1 MANVEELSAT
11 VAALQ
16 ARIDELTA
24 QNAPT
29 PDSSASTSS
38 STLGGP
44 VRVLPRERKVRKY
57 DGTKDD
63 KVLEDWAEDAQRAVD
78 AMKLEGRDAADFLF
92 GSLDGAARD
101 EPIISC
107 QNATSSQGP
116 KGEPGARGPPGV
128 TGAQGPRGPPGQVLY
143 MNSTSG
149 NTTAV
154 PGPKGDKGDPG
165 RPGLNGTDGRP
176 GLKGSAEKTAE
187 EEEKGSEEEKA
198 EEETKHEDEGEGE
211 GEETNSKEKEE
222 GEKDEEKGKKE
233 EDQDVESKADSG
245 ESTTA
250 PEEVPVEE
258 PKKVEIPI
266 DASHP
271 EVVKMVEQVM
281 VDAEKKEPELAPE
294 EYVSVLEEAIQARC
308 EELIKMREHDPNGP
322 SFGGYVIDNFPR
334 SREQFSAMVE
344 RGIIPDDV
352 VILRDE
358 SDNGEFLLKR
368 WYANNKEELHKVWE
382 ARRAELRAKLE
393 AERLE
398 KERLEREEA
407 ERKAEEEARRKA
419 EEEAARLA
427 AGEEEGLDGAKGA
440 NGTRGELGPKGDR
453 GLPGRAISPSFASCT
468 NESDVGQMRFD
479 NGFLQVCTGTGGWRS
494 MQYQGCE
501 PLNVAQRNLDAFK
514 KSSFA
519 VLFQFNK
526 NLDVNLG
533 NGTTENITADFQNG
547 SLSPS
552 PSYEESA
559 MGSAIHL
566 TGNQH
571 INFQGLPLKM
581 WSRSD
586 WSVMVLLKVI
596 DSGLNADKE
605 VPILGSGTTQ
615 TGRGFHLG
623 LRRKKLLI
631 GFYSNDMEGNTELNY
646 DQWYHVTF
654 IWKSSGSRGTRQIFI
669 DGVLDKEENDVVYY
683 SGDSDNSEIG
693 AWWDSSNKP
702 TNLVID
708 TLYIINT
715 IVDYRVQPDAQTLCQ
730 ARGVNSNMP

>member
-1 MANVEELSAT
+1 MNTMFYFIIFVLLLSCIFAD
-11 VAALQ
+11 VKSNPPK
-16 ARIDELTA
+16 II
-24 QNAPT
+24 
-29 PDSSASTSS
+29 
-38 STLGGP
+38 
-44 VRVLPRERKVRKY
+44 
-57 DGTKDD
+57 TKDGNIVI
-63 KVLEDWAEDAQRAVD
+63 KAGEDGDIVFEPSA
-78 AMKLEGRDAADFLF
+78 GRQVRI
-92 GSLDGAARD
+92 GAAVL
-101 EPIISC
+101 
-107 QNATSSQGP
+107 NATSSQGP

-128 TGAQGPRGPPGQVLY
+128 AGPKGDRGETGAQGPRGPPGQVLY

-176 GLKGSAEKTAE
+176 GLKGEP
-187 EEEKGSEEEKA
+187 
-198 EEETKHEDEGEGE
+198 GE
-211 GEETNSKEKEE
+211 
-222 GEKDEEKGKKE
+222 
-233 EDQDVESKADSG
+233 
-245 ESTTA
+245 
-250 PEEVPVEE
+250 
-258 PKKVEIPI
+258 
-266 DASHP
+266 
-271 EVVKMVEQVM
+271 
-281 VDAEKKEPELAPE
+281 
-294 EYVSVLEEAIQARC
+294 R
-308 EELIKMREHDPNGP
+308 
-322 SFGGYVIDNFPR
+322 
-334 SREQFSAMVE
+334 
-344 RGIIPDDV
+344 
-352 VILRDE
+352 
-358 SDNGEFLLKR
+358 
-368 WYANNKEELHKVWE
+368 
-382 ARRAELRAKLE
+382 
-393 AERLE
+393 
-398 KERLEREEA
+398 
-407 ERKAEEEARRKA
+407 
-419 EEEAARLA
+419 
-427 AGEEEGLDGAKGA
+427 GLDGAKGA

-586 WSVMVLLKVI
+586 WSVMVFLKVI